1 MTQEI
6 KEWTVT
12 LSAQRL
18 DNTGTKRKL
27 FVRPLTSDNPSK
39 CGLQTCIESHGRM
52 NGTRTLPRMR
62 LDLSKV
68 DIYIRR
74 EHKTFLRF
82 ARAKKYISKFRYITP
97 NRLPQGFWY
106 TVEWSSVQRALE
118 LHDFGGSFRRRVQTF
133 YRKRIQKAQFVTMV
147 MLQNGLNQAEEWGKG
162 VRFLHSFFFNC
173 RTYVQQNSPKWRCQ
187 GSLALWWWGK
197 TRPIRS
203 RHRFALICLL

>member
-1 MTQEI
+1 MTAIPAEFYTVFFDILAADFFERLNMTQEI

-27 FVRPLTSDNPSK
+27 FVRPLMSDNPSK

-52 NGTRTLPRMR
+52 NGTRTPPRMR

-82 ARAKKYISKFRYITP
+82 ARPKKYISKFRYITP

-118 LHDFGGSFRRRVQTF
+118 LHDLGGSFRRRVQTF
-133 YRKRIQKAQFVTMV
+133 YRKRI
-147 MLQNGLNQAEEWGKG
+147 
-162 VRFLHSFFFNC
+162 
-173 RTYVQQNSPKWRCQ
+173 
-187 GSLALWWWGK
+187 
-197 TRPIRS
+197 
-203 RHRFALICLL
+203 